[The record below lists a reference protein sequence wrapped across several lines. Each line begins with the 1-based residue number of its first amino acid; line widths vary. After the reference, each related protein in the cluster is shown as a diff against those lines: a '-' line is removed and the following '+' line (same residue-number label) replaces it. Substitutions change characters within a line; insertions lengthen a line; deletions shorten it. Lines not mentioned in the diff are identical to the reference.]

1 MFKFNQARTLELV
14 GECLPTYGIKQ
25 PLLIPAHLH
34 GTEAIGSLFEYTLT
48 CRTANTPNVSLE
60 QAANIDLNALLKQ
73 EVTLHIQI
81 EGIQRFAPGR
91 VNMENVGAGVREI
104 SAIIDQAEMLGEET
118 ERSYL
123 YRFRLRPW
131 LSLAE
136 TGQKRRLF
144 HNMSVVDITRAVL
157 EAYPY
162 AVEYRLNAPW
172 GMDYWPLREVQRQ
185 HDESDAVFLHRLWQ
199 EWGIFYHFKH
209 ENGRHCLVLNNK
221 IGALQRHGEAYQ
233 TIRYTGP
240 AEKRTDEE
248 TIHTLSIANKL
259 VTGPVTINDYDYSR
273 SNDAVTRAGGGDF
286 QFRSDAPH
294 DHVHTEQA
302 HDMWGDFSQ
311 PKAGALG
318 IADAGHEAA
327 QVARARDKARLAVQR
342 VRHHGR
348 QILSLLLGLV
358 AGYTLHIVEHPQKA
372 ANCEYSVLSATLTA
386 EEVAQSSGVG
396 QYRYSASFTLLP
408 QSCLFYLPRTVP
420 KPNIGG
426 TEYAMVIAP
435 AGAPA
440 ASETW
445 TDSLGRVLIRYLW
458 AGKSEHGDAPNSM
471 WVRVLSPWQGS
482 EFGATFLPRIGHEV
496 EVAFVGGDPDL
507 PVIIGSATNHWR
519 HPGYALPGN
528 AALAG
533 FRSREFGQHASSNTV
548 VMDDTQGKIQAQI
561 ASDHGTSHLAL
572 GYNTRIAGTQGR
584 QDERG
589 RGFELR
595 TDLWGVL
602 RSGLGM
608 LISTDKREQAR
619 GHAKDAGEAIQRL
632 TQARDIHETQAQ
644 LARQHLAH
652 DGTVNQDDVV
662 TAIKAQAQAIRGNA
676 ATPEAPFPEFDQP
689 HLTLASPAGIQTA
702 TAGSTHV
709 ASDVHTAL
717 TSGKHISLSAGRSLM
732 ATVRD
737 RISLF
742 AYKLGV
748 RITAASGRVEI
759 EAQND
764 QLSVIAH
771 KVVDIISKADWI
783 NLTGQQ
789 GIRLNGGGSVIE
801 ISKAGITGFTGGQY
815 MVHAATHATADPL
828 AQPVQAPMTVVS
840 EAKIAQPFVLVENGM
855 GLRVPDQPY
864 RITLEDGQVISG
876 RTNDAGELQLVL
888 SNAVQ
893 TAFVEILHNDGT
905 DNPAA
910 MFESVLTQP
919 AQTTPPEIVTEKRA
933 SQPMGGKQAQQN
945 DDAPSPLGHSPLY
958 ALCKPYNWGL
968 RYTTQ
973 DAKTPRQLNFPV
985 IVEYTKA
992 MTELLLE
999 DIQWGDNYFGSRK
1012 PRLVLQG
1019 LPLEDQ
1025 VSDLANELRIV
1036 IGKLLTSPAAGE
1048 FALPKAAVPLVV
1060 ISDELI
1066 GKTEGTKGVFTH
1078 GTWTLALYS
1087 YALAPIFSVKEK
1099 WEAKSKI
1106 QDFVDTVCHETR
1118 HCQQF
1123 FWMFAMAQRGEAYFP
1138 DLPNIKEWPLAGA
1151 VEGSPSKDVAELSG
1165 KYAIPDDSLARAGI
1179 KQMAIGAYIWC
1190 LWFYKKEAEG
1200 KIKNNKTP
1208 WYPKYAPDA
1217 YALDQEYME
1226 MKKKAEELLNDVGA
1240 GGTPID
1246 VERMVQDERGEGYHS
1261 RPWENDA
1268 FYCGN
1273 MAGSYWQYGVPLDGM
1288 GANQCSRLYAAA
1300 WNARQRNSG
1309 DAKNAN

>member
-311 PKAGALG
+311 PKAGASG
-318 IADAGHEAA
+318 IADAGNEAEKEA
-327 QVARARDKARLAVQR
+327 QYLASVMAHALHSQARLVSGAGNLR
-342 VRHHGR
+342 
-348 QILSLLLGLV
+348 GLM

-789 GIRLNGGGSVIE
+789 
-801 ISKAGITGFTGGQY
+801 
-815 MVHAATHATADPL
+815 
-828 AQPVQAPMTVVS
+828 
-840 EAKIAQPFVLVENGM
+840 
-855 GLRVPDQPY
+855 
-864 RITLEDGQVISG
+864 
-876 RTNDAGELQLVL
+876 
-888 SNAVQ
+888 
-893 TAFVEILHNDGT
+893 AF
-905 DNPAA
+905 A
-910 MFESVLTQP
+910 
-919 AQTTPPEIVTEKRA
+919 
-933 SQPMGGKQAQQN
+933 
-945 DDAPSPLGHSPLY
+945 
-958 ALCKPYNWGL
+958 
-968 RYTTQ
+968 
-973 DAKTPRQLNFPV
+973 
-985 IVEYTKA
+985 
-992 MTELLLE
+992 
-999 DIQWGDNYFGSRK
+999 
-1012 PRLVLQG
+1012 
-1019 LPLEDQ
+1019 
-1025 VSDLANELRIV
+1025 
-1036 IGKLLTSPAAGE
+1036 
-1048 FALPKAAVPLVV
+1048 
-1060 ISDELI
+1060 
-1066 GKTEGTKGVFTH
+1066 
-1078 GTWTLALYS
+1078 
-1087 YALAPIFSVKEK
+1087 
-1099 WEAKSKI
+1099 
-1106 QDFVDTVCHETR
+1106 
-1118 HCQQF
+1118 
-1123 FWMFAMAQRGEAYFP
+1123 
-1138 DLPNIKEWPLAGA
+1138 
-1151 VEGSPSKDVAELSG
+1151 
-1165 KYAIPDDSLARAGI
+1165 
-1179 KQMAIGAYIWC
+1179 
-1190 LWFYKKEAEG
+1190 
-1200 KIKNNKTP
+1200 
-1208 WYPKYAPDA
+1208 
-1217 YALDQEYME
+1217 
-1226 MKKKAEELLNDVGA
+1226 
-1240 GGTPID
+1240 
-1246 VERMVQDERGEGYHS
+1246 
-1261 RPWENDA
+1261 
-1268 FYCGN
+1268 
-1273 MAGSYWQYGVPLDGM
+1273 
-1288 GANQCSRLYAAA
+1288 
-1300 WNARQRNSG
+1300 
-1309 DAKNAN
+1309 